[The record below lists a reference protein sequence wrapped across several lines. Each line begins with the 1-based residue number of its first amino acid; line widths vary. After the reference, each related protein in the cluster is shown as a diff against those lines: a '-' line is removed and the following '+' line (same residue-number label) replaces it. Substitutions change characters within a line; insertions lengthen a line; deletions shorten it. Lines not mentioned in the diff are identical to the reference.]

1 MMETF
6 KKLYRALGP
15 IAGGILLDVLD
26 LATFGPFGF
35 YVGWLIGLTV
45 GWWMAGIYGF
55 ETLGKTV
62 FACMA
67 AIYLTMPFTE
77 LLPLATMIS
86 AFARFRGANPDPGA

>member
-1 MMETF
+1 MESL

-15 IAGGILLDVLD
+15 IAGGLFLDMLD

-35 YVGWLIGLTV
+35 YVGWIVGLSV
-45 GWWMAGIYGF
+45 GWWMASIYGF
-55 ETLGKTV
+55 GNLGKTL

-77 LLPLATMIS
+77 LVPVATIIS
-86 AFARFRGANPDPGA
+86 AFARFRGSASGVDA